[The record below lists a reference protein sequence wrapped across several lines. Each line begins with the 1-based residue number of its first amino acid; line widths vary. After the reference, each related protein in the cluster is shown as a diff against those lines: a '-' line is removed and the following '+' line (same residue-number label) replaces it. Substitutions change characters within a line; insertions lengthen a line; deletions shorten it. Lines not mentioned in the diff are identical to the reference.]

1 MMNLLVKYFWLIAA
15 IVNSFNWLLIQF
27 RVNRIVQRNPELLAE
42 SKRLMRGLGIFLV
55 LPFFLLS
62 ILQWAGHFDNALYIS
77 SLNYTNLYIV
87 LSWSVFILL
96 YIGILYWVLVRD
108 GAKILIKFRT
118 VFRNMPENETLVKL
132 LTLVMVMGGS
142 FALYTIITAN
152 AYKGYS

>member
-15 IVNSFNWLLIQF
+15 IVNSFNLFWIQF
-27 RVNRIVQRNPELLAE
+27 RVDRIVQRNPELLAD
-42 SKRLMRGLGIFLV
+42 SKRLMRGLAIFLV
-55 LPFFLLS
+55 LPFLLLT

-77 SLNYTNLYIV
+77 SPNYTNFYIV

-108 GAKILIKFRT
+108 GAKILIKFRAA
-118 VFRNMPENETLVKL
+118 FRNMPENETLVKL

-152 AYKGYS
+152 AYKGHS